1 MKSALILL
9 ASIATLALAK
19 KFETR
24 PSGLKVKYISVPE
37 TCDVKAMSESV
48 VLVHYTG
55 KLKDGTKFQSDRRV
69 FFQIGEGTDPRRA
82 VKGVEEGVLGM
93 CIGEKRRLIV
103 PPELGRGHSG
113 DYTLNEMCGCSVIG
127 SEGLDCLDNN
137 FIIPSGSTLYYDIE
151 LIDIEELK
159 YERIDRQK
167 RNLAIKRGEAEFKL
181 IDINGDSNLS
191 KWEMSIFMKEA
202 YQSSNEDKR
211 LDEIF
216 SFADD
221 DKNGYISHEEW
232 SGFLHDDA
240 VFGVR
245 KDESAFDTC
254 LSKDEL

>member
-37 TCDVKAMSESV
+37 TCDVKAMSEEV

-55 KLKDGTKFQSDRRV
+55 KLKDGTKFQSDRRD
-69 FFQIGEGTDPRRA
+69 FFQVGEGTDPRRA

-127 SEGLDCLDNN
+127 SEGIDCLDNN
-137 FIIPSGSTLYYDIE
+137 SIIPSGSTLYYDIE
-151 LIDIEELK
+151 LIDIQKLR
-159 YERIDRQK
+159 YVIGHDPQK
-167 RNLAIKRGEAEFKL
+167 RILDIKRGEAEFKI
-181 IDINGDSNLS
+181 IDINGDSILS
-191 KWEMSIFMKEA
+191 KKEMSIFMKEA

-216 SFADD
+216 GFADNDKD
-221 DKNGYISHEEW
+221 DYISHEEW
-232 SGFLHDDA
+232 SGFLHEDT

-245 KDESAFDTC
+245 KDE
-254 LSKDEL
+254 L

>member
-37 TCDVKAMSESV
+37 NCDVKAISEQV

-55 KLKDGTKFQSDRRV
+55 KLEDGTKFQSDRRD
-69 FFQIGEGTDPRRA
+69 FFQVGEGTDPRRA

-93 CIGEKRRLIV
+93 CIGEKRKLIV
-103 PPELGRGHSG
+103 PPELGHGQSG
-113 DYTLNEMCGCSVIG
+113 DYTLNEMSGCSVISSDVMDAWDG
-127 SEGLDCLDNN
+127 IDCLDNDS
-137 FIIPSGSTLYYDIE
+137 IIPSGSTLYYDIE
-151 LIDIEELK
+151 LIDIQKLR
-159 YERIDRQK
+159 YVIGHDPQK
-167 RNLAIKRGEAEFKL
+167 RILDIKRGEAEFKI
-181 IDINGDSNLS
+181 IDINGDSILS
-191 KWEMSIFMKEA
+191 KKEMSIFMKEA
-202 YQSSNEDKR
+202 YQSSNEDKL

-232 SGFLHDDA
+232 CCNLYF
-240 VFGVR
+240 
-245 KDESAFDTC
+245 
-254 LSKDEL
+254 

>member
-1 MKSALILL
+1 MKSTLILL
-9 ASIATLALAK
+9 ASIATLAFAK

-127 SEGLDCLDNN
+127 SEGIDCLDNN
-137 FIIPSGSTLYYDIE
+137 SIIPSGSTLYYDIE

-191 KWEMSIFMKEA
+191 KWEMSMFMKEA
-202 YQSSNEDKR
+202 YESSNEDKR